1 MNDLLG
7 ARALLARRPPLPHP
21 HGWSAACL
29 RVLTLL
35 CNMGRVGRRR
45 GQSLACW
52 QVSCCASPA
61 AGRLVCA
68 HRDVSQGYTSPLLH
82 RCVGMSA
89 RACLLALA
97 PASTEVRGT
106 TLLQCWLGVWAGCD
120 VSSGPRQYFG
130 DDYLTSLACVRVGRM
145 ASTGP
150 HRLRLGLERV
160 STLVVRRVVIYK
172 GQDTHTLN

>member
-1 MNDLLG
+1 MNDLLR

-45 GQSLACW
+45 GQEVWHAGRF
-52 QVSCCASPA
+52 PA
-61 AGRLVCA
+61 AVARLQGGYGLATCA

-106 TLLQCWLGVWAGCD
+106 TLLQCGSGAWAGCD

-150 HRLRLGLERV
+150 HHLRRGLSECPP
-160 STLVVRRVVIYK
+160 
-172 GQDTHTLN
+172 